1 MQKYSTLL
9 WFLAFALGLSFD
21 LLFWDVTS
29 PGVSFLIFSALTLT
43 GGILLLWK
51 GQIRPARNTWLLL
64 APIAFFAFFTF
75 VRLEPLTAFLGYS
88 LTLALMG
95 ILALTYQSGRWPLY
109 SLADYFAGFFRM
121 LFSLI
126 AEPLIFQTQVNKT
139 KAETD
144 PVEKPPSAFWPV
156 VRGLLFAIPVLAFFT
171 VLLASADMVF
181 SQRIDDLIKLFSLEK
196 LPEYIFRLVYISILA
211 YALAG
216 LLLHAAKPA
225 MDEKLIGLEK
235 PLIPAFL
242 GFTESA
248 IVLGS
253 INLLFASFVFIQFQ
267 YFFGGLQNIKL
278 DGYTYADYA
287 RNGFGELVTVA
298 FFSLLLFLGLSA
310 ITRRSEG
317 KQRPIF
323 SGLGIFL
330 VAMVG
335 VMLASA
341 FQRLML
347 YEMAYGF
354 TRLRTYTHVFI
365 IWLALLLLATI
376 ILELR
381 NRQRVFALAA
391 IIAALGFAASLCLMN
406 VDGFI
411 VRQNIARHVGGDR
424 LDVGYLASLST
435 DAVPVL
441 TGFYQSK
448 TLDAATRD
456 RVGAALACFDA
467 QAASRIEDES
477 ADWRTFHLSRYLA
490 ARSLAPLNLSG
501 YEFAD
506 KDYRSSVTTPLGET
520 YNCYSTVMD

>member
-1 MQKYSTLL
+1 
-9 WFLAFALGLSFD
+9 
-21 LLFWDVTS
+21 
-29 PGVSFLIFSALTLT
+29 
-43 GGILLLWK
+43 
-51 GQIRPARNTWLLL
+51 
-64 APIAFFAFFTF
+64 
-75 VRLEPLTAFLGYS
+75 
-88 LTLALMG
+88 
-95 ILALTYQSGRWPLY
+95 
-109 SLADYFAGFFRM
+109 
-121 LFSLI
+121 
-126 AEPLIFQTQVNKT
+126 
-139 KAETD
+139 
-144 PVEKPPSAFWPV
+144 
-156 VRGLLFAIPVLAFFT
+156 
-171 VLLASADMVF
+171 
-181 SQRIDDLIKLFSLEK
+181 
-196 LPEYIFRLVYISILA
+196 
-211 YALAG
+211 
-216 LLLHAAKPA
+216 
-225 MDEKLIGLEK
+225 
-235 PLIPAFL
+235 
-242 GFTESA
+242 
-248 IVLGS
+248 
-253 INLLFASFVFIQFQ
+253 
-267 YFFGGLQNIKL
+267 
-278 DGYTYADYA
+278 
-287 RNGFGELVTVA
+287 
-298 FFSLLLFLGLSA
+298 
-310 ITRRSEG
+310 
-317 KQRPIF
+317 
-323 SGLGIFL
+323 
-330 VAMVG
+330 MVG

-365 IWLALLLLATI
+365 IWLGLLLLTTI

-441 TGFYQSK
+441 AGFYQSK

-467 QAASRIEDES
+467 QAASRTEDES